1 MNVTAEISEAVHTVV
16 AAFMSVAVRTC
27 LSVINQHGLLAQAL
41 DDEETLARMLNE
53 RSINVLRDLRD
64 GMNHVAEGGHA
75 QFEAMLWLLVST
87 RAAQL
92 GAEVAEDWIALQK
105 GRA

>member
-1 MNVTAEISEAVHTVV
+1 MNVTAEISEALIHVTRAFTAI
-16 AAFMSVAVRTC
+16 AADKCFSIIVDR
-27 LSVINQHGLLAQAL
+27 GLITEAID
-41 DDEETLARMLNE
+41 DDETLLSMLQE
-53 RSINVLRDLRD
+53 RSVKELLNVLD